1 MKRRAT
7 PRAVATGPAG
17 AATVVA
23 TALLLLSPPPSLA
36 QDTTHPRDMNLPA
49 TGFAR
54 PDPERFRVE
63 LDNGL
68 VVYVVEDHTV
78 PLVSFSAFASVG
90 TAHGPEGAAE
100 VLLRGLQ
107 QGPAGVGA
115 GDFRRTLEAMVAEY
129 QVAMGAEET
138 EITLN
143 VPAEDAVAALRLLA
157 GVLQTPNL
165 PDLPTLARG
174 PASAAGDN
182 RSDAAAGESG
192 PILYEGSLDATVGA
206 FHDRLFDGHPY
217 GYQPTADDFAALN
230 RQTVAEFGAAYLS
243 PDNVTLAIAGDFAAT
258 EMREVLIA
266 AFGSWSAR
274 PAPEPTSFA
283 PVATEAPRRL
293 YLHDVDKLQGWV
305 VLGHELPLVPV
316 EEQAALEVMNYILG
330 GGHFDT
336 RLFRVTRDRR
346 GLTNDDSGFLEPSLH
361 GPGAYTFR
369 TYGRP
374 AVIRLL
380 IELTLREIER
390 IRGAL
395 VTEEEL
401 FVAQGALV
409 DGAFAAGFADGNA
422 TARTLALEWLRD
434 GNHGRSAAYADRVRA
449 VTREQ
454 VRAAAQK
461 YLHPERMTIVVIGP
475 IDEIRAAPPIENERR
490 LDDYGRSGSTPRS
503 QTGAAAPAQTAAAA
517 SPETGRLGNQQRSP
531 KTPPTS
537 TTSGS
542 TAILEEMRRDRGS
555 R

>member
-1 MKRRAT
+1 MSRN
-7 PRAVATGPAG
+7 PAF
-17 AATVVA
+17 AATAVA
-23 TALLLLSPPPSLA
+23 TALLLLSPPPTVA

-68 VVYVVEDHTV
+68 VAYVAEDHTV
-78 PLVSFSAFASVG
+78 PLVTFSAFASVG

-107 QGPAGVGA
+107 QGPADVGA
-115 GDFRRTLEAMVAEY
+115 ADFRRTLEAMVAEY
-129 QVAMGAEET
+129 RVSMGAEET

-157 GVLQTPNL
+157 GVLQTPGL

-174 PASAAGDN
+174 PAPGAGGN
-182 RSDAAAGESG
+182 RSDVAAGESG
-192 PILYEGSLDATVGA
+192 PVLYEGSLDATVRA
-206 FHDRLFDGHPY
+206 FRDRLFEGHPY
-217 GYQPTADDFAALN
+217 GYQPTADDLAALN
-230 RQTVAEFGAAYLS
+230 RQTVTEFGAAYLS
-243 PDNVTLAIAGDFAAT
+243 PDNVTLAIAGDFGAA
-258 EMREVLIA
+258 EIREALIA
-266 AFGSWSAR
+266 AFGSWPAR
-274 PAPEPTSFA
+274 PAPEPTTFA

-305 VLGHELPLVPV
+305 VLGHELPLVP
-316 EEQAALEVMNYILG
+316 EEDQAALEVMNYILG

-361 GPGAYTFR
+361 GPGTYTFR

-390 IRGAL
+390 IREGL
-395 VTEEEL
+395 VTEEDL
-401 FVAQGALV
+401 FVAKGALA
-409 DGAFAAGFADGNA
+409 DGTFATGFAGGNA
-422 TARTLALEWLRD
+422 TARTLAREWLRD
-434 GNHGRSAAYADRVRA
+434 GNHARSAAYAGRVRA

-461 YLHPERMTIVVIGP
+461 YLHPERVSIVVIGP
-475 IDEIRAAPPIENERR
+475 IDEIRNAPPIENERR
-490 LDDYGRSGSTPRS
+490 LEEYGRSGSTPRS
-503 QTGAAAPAQTAAAA
+503 RTAPAS
-517 SPETGRLGNQQRSP
+517 SPGGRY
-531 KTPPTS
+531 
-537 TTSGS
+537 
-542 TAILEEMRRDRGS
+542 
-555 R
+555 

>member
-7 PRAVATGPAG
+7 PRASAARPSAT
-17 AATVVA
+17 ATVVA

-78 PLVSFSAFASVG
+78 PLVTFSAFASVG

-129 QVAMGAEET
+129 RVAMGAEET

-174 PASAAGDN
+174 PASAARDD
-182 RSDAAAGESG
+182 RSDVAAGESG
-192 PILYEGSLDATVGA
+192 PVPYEGSLDATVGA
-206 FHDRLFDGHPY
+206 FRDHLFDGHPY

-230 RQTVAEFGAAYLS
+230 RQTFAEFSAAYLS
-243 PDNVTLAIAGDFAAT
+243 PDNVTLAIAGDFAAA
-258 EMREVLIA
+258 EMREALIE
-266 AFGSWSAR
+266 AFASWSAR
-274 PAPEPTSFA
+274 TAPEPTSFA
-283 PVATEAPRRL
+283 PVATESPRRL
-293 YLHDVDKLQGWV
+293 YLYDVDKLQGWV
-305 VLGHELPLVPV
+305 VLGHELPLVPE

-409 DGAFAAGFADGNA
+409 DGTFAAGFFDGNG
-422 TARTLALEWLRD
+422 TARTLAVEWLRD
-434 GNHGRSAAYADRVRA
+434 GNHSRSASYPNRVRA

-461 YLHPERMTIVVIGP
+461 YLHPDRMNIVVVGP
-475 IDEIRAAPPIENERR
+475 IDEIRAAPPIEGERP
-490 LDDYGRSGSTPRS
+490 LEEYGRSGSAPRS
-503 QTGAAAPAQTAAAA
+503 GTEAATSGQAAAA
-517 SPETGRLGNQQRSP
+517 VNPDDGKSGR
-531 KTPPTS
+531 PPA
-537 TTSGS
+537 G
-542 TAILEEMRRDRGS
+542 
-555 R
+555 